1 MNNNY
6 IILILII
13 IIIYL
18 IYKNYQN
25 SIKEKFE
32 NTNTNTNNT
41 FPILVK
47 NSDISGLGVFSTRD
61 IKKGEIIEECPC
73 IEDDENNFDGVV
85 RDYVFSSSNKGK
97 SVVAFGYCSLYNHQ
111 EDFDAQWSVEDG
123 KKVVLKAVKDIP
135 VNKEIYIHYGD
146 TYWKTR
152 DIEKK

>member
-18 IYKNYQN
+18 IYKNYKN

-32 NTNTNTNNT
+32 STNTSDNT
-41 FPILVK
+41 FPIKVK
-47 NSDISGLGVFSTRD
+47 NSDISGLGVFSTRE

-85 RDYVFSSSNKGK
+85 RDYVFSSNNKGK

-111 EDFDAQWSVEDG
+111 EDFDVQWSVEDG
-123 KKVVLKAVKDIP
+123 KKVVLKAIKDIP
-135 VNKEIYIHYGD
+135 INKEIYIHYGD